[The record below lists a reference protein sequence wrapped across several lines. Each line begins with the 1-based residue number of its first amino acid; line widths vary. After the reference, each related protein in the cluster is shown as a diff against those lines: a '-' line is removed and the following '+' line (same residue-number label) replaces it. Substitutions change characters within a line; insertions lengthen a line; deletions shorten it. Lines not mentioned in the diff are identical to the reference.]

1 MANFKQK
8 ILLRSKII
16 DISTGSPW
24 IVILHEIDAKRYGIR
39 IGDTLSLRWKT
50 HQTTVI
56 VDLTTSLVVPDQVGL
71 FKEIEK
77 FYKIKNNELL
87 EFKLLGGPLSLKVI
101 QKKLLGKKL
110 TYQEIFS
117 VMEDVTDYKL
127 DDISIAF
134 FISAFFFK
142 KPSLEEIYYLTKAMA
157 ETGYLFNFKGKV
169 LDKHSTGGLAGN
181 RVTPIIVAIIGSL
194 GLCIPKTS
202 SRAVTSAAG
211 TADTF
216 EVLAPVTF
224 KAKQVKKI
232 VKEHG
237 ACIVWGS
244 EEIAPA
250 DERIIKVAYRL
261 SIEPYS
267 KMVVS
272 IMAKKVAMGI
282 KYLVIDIPVNPTA
295 KITSLREAKKIK
307 SLFIYL
313 AKKFKIKI
321 DVTINYASDPIGR
334 GIGPVLEARDVLR
347 VLQQKKNR
355 PRDLEM
361 KSIKLAGH
369 LLELA
374 REAKKGQGRK
384 IARESLRSGR
394 AWRKMQEIIK
404 AQGGNPNVGSEEIK
418 PGKIVH
424 GIKRSKS
431 GKVKSIQSKNLAE
444 ICRLLGAPFI
454 KKAGVYLNKS
464 VGEKA
469 KKGETLF
476 TLYTV
481 SRQRLD
487 LAREGLKKLRIYQ
500 IK

>member
-24 IVILHEIDAKRYGIR
+24 IVTLHEIDARRYGVR
-39 IGDTLSLRWKT
+39 AGDTLSLKWRT
-50 HQTTVI
+50 RLTTI
-56 VDLTTSLVVPDQVGL
+56 TVDLTTSLVRPGQAGL

-77 FYKIKNNELL
+77 IYKIKNNELL
-87 EFKLLGGPLSLKVI
+87 EFELLGSPSSLKVI
-101 QKKLLGKKL
+101 QKKLLSKKL

-117 VMEDVTDYKL
+117 VMKDITDYKL
-127 DDISIAF
+127 DDLSIAF
-134 FISAFFFK
+134 FVSAFFFK
-142 KPSLEEIYYLTKAMA
+142 RPSLEEIYYLTKAMA
-157 ETGYLFNFKGKV
+157 ETGYMFNFKGKV

-261 SIEPYS
+261 NIEPYS

-282 KYLVIDIPVNPTA
+282 KYLVIDIPINPTA
-295 KITSLREAKKIK
+295 KITSLVEAKKIK
-307 SLFIYL
+307 SLFVYL

-321 DVTINYASDPIGR
+321 NVTINYAADPVGK

-347 VLQQKKNR
+347 VLQQKKNH
-355 PRDLEM
+355 PQDLET
-361 KSIKLAGH
+361 KAVKLSGY

-374 REAKKGQGRK
+374 GEAKKGQGKKMARK
-384 IARESLRSGR
+384 TLCSFK

-404 AQGGNPNVGSEEIK
+404 AQGGNSNIDSEEIK
-418 PGKIVH
+418 PGKIVFEKKAVKK
-424 GIKRSKS
+424 GEI
-431 GKVKSIQSKNLAE
+431 KSIQSKNLAE